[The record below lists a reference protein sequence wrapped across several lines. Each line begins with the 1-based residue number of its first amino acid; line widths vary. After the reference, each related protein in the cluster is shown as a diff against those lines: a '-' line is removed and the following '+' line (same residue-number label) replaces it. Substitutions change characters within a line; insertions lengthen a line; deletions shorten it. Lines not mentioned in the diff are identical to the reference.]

1 MRNIYLHLRKV
12 RFSRFN
18 PAQKLLPLL
27 LVCFLTAASYAQSI
41 GTYTITPSVSSGV
54 CAGTTLSVAF
64 TADGGSSTFTTGT
77 SFTVTIS
84 DATGSFTPGIA
95 SASIAGPSTPST
107 LFSGSISVTIPT
119 TALTGSGYLIM
130 VSSTSPVVSGTPVNF
145 TIFGLPG
152 AITGVNHVCQGST
165 IRLTSDT
172 SGGIWSGS
180 SAVASVNNSGTV
192 TGLTTGTHAIVYTSR
207 STGCAVSTAITVND
221 TVNSGF
227 ISGTA
232 SVVCGSG
239 GAVSFSDATGLS
251 GGTWSVTNTSLATI
265 DLGGSVNYN
274 AGAGIDTVKYT
285 VTSGS
290 GCATSAI
297 FPILVGS
304 YVSQIVGGDSIC
316 LGASATYNA
325 DSTNSFV
332 PGTWLSSDTTI
343 ASLTSATSG
352 LVNGISSGT
361 ATLTY
366 SAHFCG
372 TTVSSTKQ
380 VFVHTVP
387 YIAAISGFDSICQG
401 ATFTLTDSTSGG
413 TWISEMERFSLTPG
427 NILHA
432 NSVGPDTILYI
443 IGNACG
449 ADTAKQPIM
458 INSVPGMPGIITGNN
473 SICDSNSLATLDT
486 TTFYNDTI
494 GGAWSV
500 TNGNASIDPVSGFVT
515 GFAAGTDTVI
525 YTVTNLHGCQSAISR
540 QFTVLSSPHVTFSR
554 PTQSVCAGSTTHPV
568 AFFSAVT
575 VPAYTWKSDVNIGL
589 SVTDSGSVSG
599 SGPSADTLAS
609 FNTYSI
615 SATATFTV
623 TPTVTNGCYSAVQ
636 PTFSI
641 TVNPIPVA
649 DTLTTANYSVCN
661 GAPVTLPA
669 FTASTLSTNFN
680 WKNTSIDSN
689 NIGMD
694 SLSGV
699 VPSGSSIPM
708 FTAINGSSYPITV
721 PFFVTPV
728 TAGTVGCSGSGFSF
742 NITVN
747 PTPHLASVAPR
758 SVCDNIGAFSFT
770 PSFTTALPTT
780 FVWHAYPGS
789 SSTVAVDSTS
799 TYSTGSITN
808 VLHNTSALTDTVN
821 FVVLSISDAGCAD
834 TTTGDT
840 LKVLV
845 YPTPVLTSQLTIAP
859 VCNDGAI
866 NYTSSSATPGTTFTW
881 SRLGFTITSTSGVRD
896 SVAPNN
902 GIGNISES
910 IHNNADAIKNVVYFD
925 TLKANGCVNYQQVN
939 VVVFPTPALLP
950 IDLSPVCDKDTFS
963 YVAVAF
969 PGDSVM
975 NYSWWRD
982 TTIGNISGIMHDMG
996 TTNMIFDSLH
1006 NDTTYPINAGYIYRL
1021 TNTIGCTAGDTVFKR
1036 VNPTPR
1042 LSNNVTDTICSGT
1055 AYSYTAM
1062 SATFPTSYSW
1072 VRIPVDG
1079 INGDSTLAG
1088 SSDTVKQDVL
1098 NNGRGI
1104 LQTVVYRYSLN
1115 ANACANL
1122 DSQVV
1127 VVAPVPLMQF
1137 PTPDSIC
1144 SQATLNTTN
1153 AITFD
1158 TLGYTPV
1165 TIAWTRQSDTFYT
1178 SASTATGYGDISNQ
1192 TLSTYPSLI
1201 PEVVNYQYKV
1211 SFSPKL
1217 MNPSLSCQS
1226 TKTFSVTV
1234 NPTPKTPTIS
1244 TPLND
1249 SIYLCANSGYI
1260 NFQNGQTYGQGQ
1272 NVSYHWSASAGSGA
1286 QLMSQGKAPYYN
1298 SLFSFPSADNNI
1310 IIYDSSHVNGHSCYS
1325 FITKHINVSA
1335 NAITD
1340 SVHVYLTGNTSQNY
1354 NLVCTN
1360 NIYDAN
1366 IETNSDSY
1374 LTYTWGF
1381 DRVGTL
1387 DSGLLTKANGFNND
1401 DYHNQNYSLGDSEAV
1416 SLDTSKYY
1424 LWVITSRVTKNN
1436 ATGNDCTIKTYLNGF
1451 IPAAKPIVANEFAS
1465 MKVYPN
1471 PANNY
1476 LTILFSNVN
1485 NASDEFS
1492 VDVYDIMGRKVT
1504 TAKVENGSITLPVN
1518 ELPNGNY
1525 VIVGYQNGV
1534 KVSTTKFVKIY

>member
-1 MRNIYLHLRKV
+1 
-12 RFSRFN
+12 
-18 PAQKLLPLL
+18 
-27 LVCFLTAASYAQSI
+27 
-41 GTYTITPSVSSGV
+41 
-54 CAGTTLSVAF
+54 
-64 TADGGSSTFTTGT
+64 
-77 SFTVTIS
+77 
-84 DATGSFTPGIA
+84 
-95 SASIAGPSTPST
+95 
-107 LFSGSISVTIPT
+107 
-119 TALTGSGYLIM
+119 
-130 VSSTSPVVSGTPVNF
+130 
-145 TIFGLPG
+145 
-152 AITGVNHVCQGST
+152 
-165 IRLTSDT
+165 
-172 SGGIWSGS
+172 
-180 SAVASVNNSGTV
+180 
-192 TGLTTGTHAIVYTSR
+192 
-207 STGCAVSTAITVND
+207 
-221 TVNSGF
+221 
-227 ISGTA
+227 
-232 SVVCGSG
+232 
-239 GAVSFSDATGLS
+239 
-251 GGTWSVTNTSLATI
+251 
-265 DLGGSVNYN
+265 
-274 AGAGIDTVKYT
+274 
-285 VTSGS
+285 
-290 GCATSAI
+290 
-297 FPILVGS
+297 
-304 YVSQIVGGDSIC
+304 
-316 LGASATYNA
+316 
-325 DSTNSFV
+325 
-332 PGTWLSSDTTI
+332 
-343 ASLTSATSG
+343 
-352 LVNGISSGT
+352 
-361 ATLTY
+361 
-366 SAHFCG
+366 
-372 TTVSSTKQ
+372 
-380 VFVHTVP
+380 
-387 YIAAISGFDSICQG
+387 
-401 ATFTLTDSTSGG
+401 
-413 TWISEMERFSLTPG
+413 
-427 NILHA
+427 
-432 NSVGPDTILYI
+432 
-443 IGNACG
+443 
-449 ADTAKQPIM
+449 
-458 INSVPGMPGIITGNN
+458 
-473 SICDSNSLATLDT
+473 
-486 TTFYNDTI
+486 
-494 GGAWSV
+494 
-500 TNGNASIDPVSGFVT
+500 
-515 GFAAGTDTVI
+515 
-525 YTVTNLHGCQSAISR
+525 
-540 QFTVLSSPHVTFSR
+540 
-554 PTQSVCAGSTTHPV
+554 
-568 AFFSAVT
+568 
-575 VPAYTWKSDVNIGL
+575 
-589 SVTDSGSVSG
+589 
-599 SGPSADTLAS
+599 
-609 FNTYSI
+609 
-615 SATATFTV
+615 
-623 TPTVTNGCYSAVQ
+623 
-636 PTFSI
+636 
-641 TVNPIPVA
+641 
-649 DTLTTANYSVCN
+649 
-661 GAPVTLPA
+661 
-669 FTASTLSTNFN
+669 
-680 WKNTSIDSN
+680 
-689 NIGMD
+689 
-694 SLSGV
+694 
-699 VPSGSSIPM
+699 
-708 FTAINGSSYPITV
+708 
-721 PFFVTPV
+721 
-728 TAGTVGCSGSGFSF
+728 
-742 NITVN
+742 
-747 PTPHLASVAPR
+747 
-758 SVCDNIGAFSFT
+758 
-770 PSFTTALPTT
+770 
-780 FVWHAYPGS
+780 
-789 SSTVAVDSTS
+789 
-799 TYSTGSITN
+799 
-808 VLHNTSALTDTVN
+808 
-821 FVVLSISDAGCAD
+821 
-834 TTTGDT
+834 
-840 LKVLV
+840 
-845 YPTPVLTSQLTIAP
+845 
-859 VCNDGAI
+859 
-866 NYTSSSATPGTTFTW
+866 
-881 SRLGFTITSTSGVRD
+881 
-896 SVAPNN
+896 
-902 GIGNISES
+902 
-910 IHNNADAIKNVVYFD
+910 
-925 TLKANGCVNYQQVN
+925 
-939 VVVFPTPALLP
+939 
-950 IDLSPVCDKDTFS
+950 
-963 YVAVAF
+963 
-969 PGDSVM
+969 
-975 NYSWWRD
+975 
-982 TTIGNISGIMHDMG
+982 MHDMG

-1387 DSGLLTKANGFNND
+1387 DSGLLTKANGFN
-1401 DYHNQNYSLGDSEAV
+1401 
-1416 SLDTSKYY
+1416 
-1424 LWVITSRVTKNN
+1424 
-1436 ATGNDCTIKTYLNGF
+1436 DCTIKTYLNGF